1 MPSLRYLPLL
11 AALTLC
17 LPAFAKPT
25 PEHAKPTPASSAAKT
40 ISLPQSPPQVLVKT
54 SLGSFVI
61 TLFPNKAPKT
71 VANFLTYVK
80 SGFYAGTVFQRVIK
94 GFLIQGGQFTTAL
107 VPKPTRPPIPIEAN
121 NGLSN
126 LRGTIAAARASDPN
140 SETSQFFINLVDNP
154 RLDFVNNQSGRTWGY
169 AVFGKVVRGMN
180 IVDKIG
186 NLPTHPQGP
195 FSADVP
201 HPLPVIDSMSLLPT
215 SQTTAGKPTPAS
227 STHH

>member
-1 MPSLRYLPLL
+1 MPLFRYLPLL
-11 AALTLC
+11 AALGLC
-17 LPAFAKPT
+17 LPVSAKTPPAPT
-25 PEHAKPTPASSAAKT
+25 QPTSVTTAAKAAAQ
-40 ISLPQSPPQVLVKT
+40 PKPQVLVKT
-54 SLGSFVI
+54 SLGSFII
-61 TLFPNKAPKT
+61 TLFPDKAPKT
-71 VANFLTYVK
+71 VANFLAYVK

-154 RLDFVNNQSGRTWGY
+154 RLDFVNNQSGQTWGY
-169 AVFGKVVRGMN
+169 AVFGKVVKGMN

-186 NLPTHPQGP
+186 SLPTGPQGP

-201 HPLPVIDSMSLLPT
+201 SPLPVIESMALLPT
-215 SQTTAGKPTPAS
+215 SHTATGKPAPPG
-227 STHH
+227 STRP

>member
-11 AALTLC
+11 AALALTL
-17 LPAFAKPT
+17 PVSAKPSSA
-25 PEHAKPTPASSAAKT
+25 HVKPASATTAAT
-40 ISLPQSPPQVLVKT
+40 VVARPQPPPQVLVKT

-61 TLFPNKAPKT
+61 TLFPGKAPKT
-71 VANFLTYVK
+71 VANFLSYVK

-107 VPKPTRPPIPIEAN
+107 VPQLTRPPIPIEAN

-126 LRGTIAAARASDPN
+126 LRGTVAAARASDPN

-154 RLDFVNNQSGRTWGY
+154 RLDFVNNQSGQTWGY
-169 AVFGKVVRGMN
+169 AVFGKVVKGMN

-186 NLPTHPQGP
+186 SLPTGPQGP

-201 HPLPVIDSMSLLPT
+201 NPLPVIESITLLPT
-215 SQTTAGKPTPAS
+215 SQALAGKPAPPG